1 MSRIVIALGGN
12 ALGRTPSEQLSI
24 VKKTAKRIMDIASL
38 GNQVIITHGNGPQV
52 GMIYNAMSTYAKIKG
67 TEEMPFAEC
76 GAMSEGYIGYHLQQ
90 AIQYEIEKRH
100 MRKRCVTVATQ
111 VVVDPT
117 DPGFKE
123 PTKPIGEFLSKEE
136 ADKLA
141 SINNW
146 IYKEDAGRGYRRVV
160 ASPLPQ
166 KIVELKTI
174 EQMVE
179 DNNIVIA
186 CGGGGIP
193 VIDRINGYKGVDAV
207 IDKDKTSALLAKEI
221 DADVLLILTAVD
233 KVKIHFNTPDEIS
246 LDELSLSEAKEYMEA
261 GEFAKGSMLPKVD
274 ACVSFIEHTRG
285 DKKAIISS
293 LKKAVEALSGKSG
306 TTIIRRKDNGN

>member
-136 ADKLA
+136 AEKLA
-141 SINNW
+141 SINHW

-306 TTIIRRKDNGN
+306 TTIIRRKENGN

>member
-1 MSRIVIALGGN
+1 
-12 ALGRTPSEQLSI
+12 
-24 VKKTAKRIMDIASL
+24 
-38 GNQVIITHGNGPQV
+38 
-52 GMIYNAMSTYAKIKG
+52 
-67 TEEMPFAEC
+67 
-76 GAMSEGYIGYHLQQ
+76 
-90 AIQYEIEKRH
+90 
-100 MRKRCVTVATQ
+100 
-111 VVVDPT
+111 
-117 DPGFKE
+117 
-123 PTKPIGEFLSKEE
+123 
-136 ADKLA
+136 
-141 SINNW
+141 
-146 IYKEDAGRGYRRVV
+146 
-160 ASPLPQ
+160 
-166 KIVELKTI
+166 
-174 EQMVE
+174 MVE

-246 LDELSLSEAKEYMEA
+246 LDEFSLSEAKEYMEA

-306 TTIIRRKDNGN
+306 TTIIRRKENGN

>member
-117 DPGFKE
+117 DPGFKD
-123 PTKPIGEFLSKEE
+123 PSKPIGEFLTKEE
-136 ADKLA
+136 AEKLA
-141 SINNW
+141 SINHW

-306 TTIIRRKDNGN
+306 TTIIRRKENGN

>member
-24 VKKTAKRIMDIASL
+24 VKKTAKRIIDIVAL

-123 PTKPIGEFLSKEE
+123 PTKPIGEFLTKEE
-136 ADKLA
+136 AEKLS

-146 IYKEDAGRGYRRVV
+146 VYKEDAGRGYRRVV

-193 VIDRINGYKGVDAV
+193 VIERINGYKGVDAV
-207 IDKDKTSALLAKEI
+207 IDKDKTSALLAREI

-233 KVKIHFNTPDEIS
+233 KVKIHFNTPDEVS

-285 DKKAIISS
+285 EKKAIISS
-293 LKKAVEALSGKSG
+293 LKKAVEALQGKSG
-306 TTIIRRKDNGN
+306 TTIIRRKENGN

>member
-24 VKKTAKRIMDIASL
+24 VKKTAKRIMDIVSL

-123 PTKPIGEFLSKEE
+123 PTKPIGEFLTKEE
-136 ADKLA
+136 AEKLS

-146 IYKEDAGRGYRRVV
+146 VYKEDAGRGYRRVV

-193 VIDRINGYKGVDAV
+193 VIDRMNGYKGVDAV

-233 KVKIHFNTPDEIS
+233 KVKIHFNTPDEVS

-293 LKKAVEALSGKSG
+293 LKKAVEALQGKSG
-306 TTIIRRKDNGN
+306 TTIIRRKENGN

>member
-123 PTKPIGEFLSKEE
+123 PTKPIGEFLTKEE
-136 ADKLA
+136 AEKLA

>member
-111 VVVDPT
+111 VVVDPS
-117 DPGFKE
+117 DPGFKDLS
-123 PTKPIGEFLSKEE
+123 KPIGEFLTKEE

-141 SINNW
+141 SINHW

-193 VIDRINGYKGVDAV
+193 VIERINGYKGVDAV

>member
-117 DPGFKE
+117 DPGFKD
-123 PTKPIGEFLSKEE
+123 PSKPIGEFLSKEE

-193 VIDRINGYKGVDAV
+193 VIERINGYKGVDAV